1 MPITQPREWFEREL
15 PTAVQADPKKI
26 EGFNGTLLFTING
39 DQGGTW
45 TLDIRNQQL
54 NVKAEA
60 VPTPDISITMKDA
73 DFVNFINKKLS
84 GQMAF
89 MTGKLKV
96 KGNMQLAM
104 KLNGLI

>member
-15 PTAVQADPKKI
+15 PAKVQSEPKVI

-45 TLDIRNQQL
+45 TVDIHNQQL
-54 NVKAEA
+54 NIKGEA
-60 VPTPDISITMKDA
+60 VPNPDITITMKDG

>member
-1 MPITQPREWFEREL
+1 MPITEPREWFEREL
-15 PTAVQADPKKI
+15 PSAVQADPKKI
-26 EGFNGTLLFTING
+26 EGFDGTLLFTING
-39 DQGGTW
+39 DHGGTW
-45 TLDIRNQQL
+45 TLDIHNQQL
-54 NVKAEA
+54 NIKAEA
-60 VPTPDISITMKDA
+60 APSPDISITMKDG

-104 KLNGLI
+104 KLNGLL